1 MDTQTHRRQKS
12 RNRLELGGFFIY
24 NISMVIFQYRREPA
38 MWPYGDDEFFELKI
52 DYTNDDNVSVK
63 DYGEYSTHTLPKESL
78 LQIVTMIQE
87 NPKLIK
93 MENLEQND
101 NFDGEEYE
109 FLFCDGLKSNKLFG
123 FNIFD
128 YNEDTPHPRVM
139 LCMETLYRIV
149 EILGENG
156 IFVKIKKK
164 Y

>member
-1 MDTQTHRRQKS
+1 MDSKNYRHQKS
-12 RNRLELGGFFIY
+12 RNRLEIGGFLFY
-24 NISMVIFQYRREPA
+24 NGIMIIFQYRREPA
-38 MWPYGDDEFFELKI
+38 MWPYGDDEFFELKV
-52 DYTNDDNVSVK
+52 DYTEENNVSIK
-63 DYGEYSTHTLPKESL
+63 DYGDYSTHTLPKESL
-78 LQIVTMIQE
+78 LQILTLIQG

-128 YNEDTPHPRVM
+128 YDEGVPHPRVL
-139 LCMETLYRIV
+139 LCMDTLFRVV
-149 EILGENG
+149 EILGENS
-156 IFVKIKKK
+156 INVTIKKK

>member
-1 MDTQTHRRQKS
+1 
-12 RNRLELGGFFIY
+12 
-24 NISMVIFQYRREPA
+24 
-38 MWPYGDDEFFELKI
+38 
-52 DYTNDDNVSVK
+52 
-63 DYGEYSTHTLPKESL
+63 
-78 LQIVTMIQE
+78 MIQE

-128 YNEDTPHPRVM
+128 YNEDTPHPRVL
-139 LCMETLYRIV
+139 LCMETLSRIV

>member
-1 MDTQTHRRQKS
+1 M
-12 RNRLELGGFFIY
+12 I
-24 NISMVIFQYRREPA
+24 IFQYRREPA
-38 MWPYGDDEFFELKI
+38 MYPYGDDEFFELKV
-52 DYTNDDNVSVK
+52 DYIEDNNISVK
-63 DYGEYSTHTLPKESL
+63 DYGDYSTYTLPKSAL
-78 LQIVTMIQE
+78 LEILQLIQT

-149 EILGENG
+149 EILGQNS
-156 IFVKIKKK
+156 IDVTIKKK